1 MLALNVMGDC
11 GGQCICA
18 SCHVHIDPPLNT
30 PMKND
35 EKLTLDIERDV
46 GYNSRLSC
54 QVVVDDDLQDKT
66 VRVINNAILY

>member
-1 MLALNVMGDC
+1 MLALGVMGDC

-18 SCHVHIDPPLNT
+18 TCHVHIDPPLPGITEN
-30 PMKND
+30 
-35 EKLTLDIERDV
+35 EKLTLDIEHNV

-54 QVVVDDDLQDKT
+54 QVVVDERLENKT